1 MTPLFDLILS
11 AGLAITVSA
20 LCSVAEAT
28 LYSVPWS
35 AIENLRKQ
43 GRKSGHLLYE
53 LRTDI
58 EKPISAILTLNT
70 IANTAG
76 ASLAGAAAAKAFGSD
91 VLGLF
96 AALFTLTILIFSEIL
111 PKTLGVAYCR
121 QLAPALARPMRILVW
136 LLMPVIWIT
145 GTMARFLRPRIAR
158 PVSTEED
165 IRAIVSLTR
174 RSGLIKPYEEVAIRN
189 ILSLDCKTVY
199 DIMTPRTVVFSL
211 PADLS
216 LSNARTLP
224 DFWHHSRIPVYDN
237 HDQEDIV
244 GLVYRRS
251 IMEALANDQFTLRV
265 SDIMRPVKFVL
276 ETLSLDR
283 LLAELLDSRTH
294 LCVVLDEYG
303 GLAGVVSL
311 EDVLEDILGR
321 EIVDETDSVQDMRE
335 LARSQRQQLTKPK

>member
-1 MTPLFDLILS
+1 MTPLFDLILW
-11 AGLAITVSA
+11 AGLAISISA

-43 GRKSGHLLYE
+43 GRRSGHILYD

-76 ASLAGAAAAKAFGSD
+76 ASLAGASAAKAFGSD
-91 VLGLF
+91 VLGMF
-96 AALFTLTILIFSEIL
+96 AALFTLSILVFSEIL

-121 QLAPALARPMRILVW
+121 QIAPALARPMRALVW
-136 LLMPVIWIT
+136 LLMPLIWIT
-145 GTMARFLRPRIAR
+145 GSMARLLRPRTAR

-189 ILSLDCKTVY
+189 ILSLDCRTVH

-211 PADLS
+211 SADLS
-216 LSNARTLP
+216 MSDARSMR
-224 DFWHHSRIPVYDN
+224 DFWHYSRIPVYDN
-237 HDQEDIV
+237 NDQEDIV

-265 SDIMRPVKFVL
+265 VDIMRPVKFVL

-303 GLAGVVSL
+303 GLAGVVTL
-311 EDVLEDILGR
+311 EDVLEEILGQ
-321 EIVDETDSVQDMRE
+321 EIMDETDTVQDLRE
-335 LARSQRQQLTKPK
+335 LARSQRKQLTKSK